1 MHILCLVMLRQD
13 SSCSLSHRDFG
24 FIQPCTEKRKWSIL
38 SIYTACSASSPR
50 RVFPPRNAV
59 CACFSHVCLA
69 SVLPT
74 VQSAQACCR
83 SFETGCNLFC
93 VFSLAFH
100 TGCVFPGAA
109 FLVPKKTGDP
119 HRDTIWSLPEAVNSS
134 TWPGQ
139 AAACSCVL
147 GGGKTGWR
155 KIGQNS

>member
-1 MHILCLVMLRQD
+1 MHILCLVMLRKTAAAVSHIEILD
-13 SSCSLSHRDFG
+13 SCSPAQRRESEVFWASTQPVVHLLHRG
-24 FIQPCTEKRKWSIL
+24 F
-38 SIYTACSASSPR
+38 
-50 RVFPPRNAV
+50 FPPRNAV
-59 CACFSHVCLA
+59 CACFSHVCLV
-69 SVLPT
+69 SVLLT
-74 VQSAQACCR
+74 AQSAQACCR

-93 VFSLAFH
+93 IFSLSFH

-109 FLVPKKTGDP
+109 SLVPKKTGDP